1 MTVRLRLMRM
11 GKKKQPT
18 YRIVAADQRA
28 PRDGKFIEI
37 VGVYDPRANPS
48 RVDITQSKAVNWLR
62 NGAQP
67 SERVQKLLEMS
78 GTWDAFKEGVTA
90 ESLSEKEA
98 AVVAEGGNAWN
109 VLGVTK
115 PAPEAKKRPSKK
127 SLEKEAEAAEAAA
140 EESAA
145 PEAEAEEAAEAPAAP
160 EADATEPAAEE
171 EAPPAEEVKG
181 DE

>member
-37 VGVYDPRANPS
+37 VGVYDPRPNPS
-48 RVDITQSKAVNWLR
+48 RIDITQSKAVNWLR

-67 SERVQKLLEMS
+67 SDRVQKLLEMT
-78 GTWDAFKEGVTA
+78 GTWDAFKEGVTV

-98 AVVAEGGNAWN
+98 SAVADGGNAWN
-109 VLGVTK
+109 VLGVAK

-127 SLEKEAEAAEAAA
+127 SLEKEAEAAAAAAEAAEEAGDEPAAEEAAA
-140 EESAA
+140 EESADA
-145 PEAEAEEAAEAPAAP
+145 PEAEASAEEP
-160 EADATEPAAEE
+160 EADKE
-171 EAPPAEEVKG
+171 
-181 DE
+181 DQ